1 MSSSGKPS
9 GPGSPLKE
17 RKDAAKESEG
27 RDQLEPPLPDAD
39 GGVDGEGTSPG
50 RSATRARHAERD
62 ANTPN
67 DPV

>member
-1 MSSSGKPS
+1 MPSAGKPS

-17 RKDAAKESEG
+17 RKDAAKEREG

-39 GGVDGEGTSPG
+39 GGVDGEGTSSG
-50 RSATRARHAERD
+50 RSATRARHAVRD
-62 ANTPN
+62 ASTPN

>member
-1 MSSSGKPS
+1 MQ
-9 GPGSPLKE
+9 E
-17 RKDAAKESEG
+17 RKDAAKEREG
-27 RDQLEPPLPDAD
+27 RDQLEPRLPDAD